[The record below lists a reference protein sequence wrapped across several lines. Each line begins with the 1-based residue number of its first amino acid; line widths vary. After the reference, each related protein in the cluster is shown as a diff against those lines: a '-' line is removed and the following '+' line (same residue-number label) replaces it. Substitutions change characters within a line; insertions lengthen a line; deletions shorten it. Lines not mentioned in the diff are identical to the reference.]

1 MSLAGA
7 KRVERPSEHRLG
19 VLFEISIV
27 CHVLCSWFWWVAGV
41 SPVWGC
47 SGCPPGFWFSGSGLF
62 VVLVPRGS
70 SARLW
75 GGGGGGLRVVPGSGV
90 DVVRPVSIDYRVLV
104 GGWACWA
111 RLSRE
116 VVSRGSGC
124 ARFLVCFAGVGR
136 VFFRSALSSSSG
148 SGSGSSVGVRVPGVG
163 GFGGC
168 RVGLGFFLRLLLFGP
183 GRCRFLLGCGGWCWL
198 WVVLVL
204 FGEFD
209 PGSGRTLAACL
220 THASRTGPLLWGR
233 VEWRTGEYHVSNL
246 PSSPG

>member
-1 MSLAGA
+1 MSC
-7 KRVERPSEHRLG
+7 S
-19 VLFEISIV
+19 
-27 CHVLCSWFWWVAGV
+27 SWFFCAVVRGCGGRVAG
-41 SPVWGC
+41 G
-47 SGCPPGFWFSGSGLF
+47 SGSGGRCGA
-62 VVLVPRGS
+62 PGS
-70 SARLW
+70 SSCDGW
-75 GGGGGGLRVVPGSGV
+75 GVGRAGPG
-90 DVVRPVSIDYRVLV
+90 
-104 GGWACWA
+104 C
-111 RLSRE
+111 RE

-124 ARFLVCFAGVGR
+124 ARFFFRLVGWWGVGR
-136 VFFRSALSSSSG
+136 VFSARRSLFFWFRCWSSWSCRG
-148 SGSGSSVGVRVPGVG
+148 W

-220 THASRTGPLLWGR
+220 THASRTGPLLFWGR

>member
-1 MSLAGA
+1 MGVVL
-7 KRVERPSEHRLG
+7 VVRL
-19 VLFEISIV
+19 V
-27 CHVLCSWFWWVAGV
+27 
-41 SPVWGC
+41 
-47 SGCPPGFWFSGSGLF
+47 FWFSGSGLF

-70 SARLW
+70 SARLC
-75 GGGGGGLRVVPGSGV
+75 GGAGGGLRVVPGLGV
-90 DVVRPVSIDYRVLV
+90 DVVRPVLRPVMGGGLGVLGPV
-104 GGWACWA
+104 VV
-111 RLSRE
+111 S
-116 VVSRGSGC
+116 VSRGSGC
-124 ARFLVCFAGVGR
+124 ARFFFRLVGWWGVGR
-136 VFFRSALSSSSG
+136 VFSARRSLFFWFRCWSSWSCRG
-148 SGSGSSVGVRVPGVG
+148 W

-220 THASRTGPLLWGR
+220 THASRTGPLLFWGR

>member
-1 MSLAGA
+1 MFCVRGFGGW
-7 KRVERPSEHRLG
+7 LG
-19 VLFEISIV
+19 FL
-27 CHVLCSWFWWVAGV
+27 LCG
-41 SPVWGC
+41 GC

-70 SARLW
+70 SARLC
-75 GGGGGGLRVVPGSGV
+75 GGAGGGLRVVPGLGV

-116 VVSRGSGC
+116 WFRG
-124 ARFLVCFAGVGR
+124 GR
-136 VFFRSALSSSSG
+136 VAPGSSPPCWVVGGWACFFRSALSSSSG

-163 GFGGC
+163 GLGGC

-220 THASRTGPLLWGR
+220 THASRTGPSLFLGA
-233 VEWRTGEYHVSNL
+233 G
-246 PSSPG
+246 

>member
-1 MSLAGA
+1 M
-7 KRVERPSEHRLG
+7 
-19 VLFEISIV
+19 F
-27 CHVLCSWFWWVAGV
+27 LCSWFWWVAGV
-41 SPVWGC
+41 SPVFLG
-47 SGCPPGFWFSGSGLF
+47 
-62 VVLVPRGS
+62 VVLVVRLVFGSRVRGCS
-70 SARLW
+70 LFLFLVVLLRGCAGVRGAGCGWFRAWGSMWCARSPSIIECWWGVGRAGPGCRECFAGSGRVRFFSALL
-75 GGGGGGLRVVPGSGV
+75 GGGGLGVFFSARRSLFFGSGV
-90 DVVRPVSIDYRVLV
+90 GLRGLV
-104 GGWACWA
+104 
-111 RLSRE
+111 
-116 VVSRGSGC
+116 
-124 ARFLVCFAGVGR
+124 
-136 VFFRSALSSSSG
+136 
-148 SGSGSSVGVRVPGVG
+148 GVG

>member
-1 MSLAGA
+1 MSAWFFGS
-7 KRVERPSEHRLG
+7 RVRGCLF
-19 VLFEISIV
+19 VLFLV
-27 CHVLCSWFWWVAGV
+27 VLLRGCAGV
-41 SPVWGC
+41 RGAGCGWFRVWGSMWC
-47 SGCPPGFWFSGSGLF
+47 ARLF
-62 VVLVPRGS
+62 G
-70 SARLW
+70 SARGFLCLC
-75 GGGGGGLRVVPGSGV
+75 G
-90 DVVRPVSIDYRVLV
+90 V

-116 VVSRGSGC
+116 
-124 ARFLVCFAGVGR
+124 CFAGVGLRPVLLRLVGWWGVGR
-136 VFFRSALSSSSG
+136 VFSARRSLVLRFRCWSSWSCRG
-148 SGSGSSVGVRVPGVG
+148 W

-198 WVVLVL
+198 WVVRFL